1 MISGRQYGYIE
12 NKSGGKMVK
21 EYIDQLQSENS
32 KKLSELENQMKMQ
45 MDELENKRRQLE
57 ILQLEKNLDVNIF
70 SPRSYDAN
78 AKEKISGLQN
88 EMEQIKQEIE
98 YTRELMETYVKKKS
112 EYEDLLKE
120 TDIIRSEDDE
130 NIKKTDV
137 YKVSELKQFLSDIYS
152 KTELC
157 LALLNSDKNKCKSEL
172 RHIKE
177 MVKTFAGK
185 IENTES

>member
-1 MISGRQYGYIE
+1 MSIE
-12 NKSGGKMVK
+12 EHFYMNTPGGKMVK

-32 KKLSELENQMKMQ
+32 KKLSELEDQMKMQ

-57 ILQLEKNLDVNIF
+57 MLQLEKNLDVNIF
-70 SPRSYDAN
+70 SPRTYDAN
-78 AKEKISGLQN
+78 AKEKISGLQT

-98 YTRELMETYVKKKS
+98 YTRELMETYAKKKS

-120 TDIIRSEDDE
+120 TDIIIRSEDGE
-130 NIKKTDV
+130 NSKKEDV
-137 YKVSELKQFLSDIYS
+137 YEVSELKQFLSEIYS

-185 IENTES
+185 IENNEK